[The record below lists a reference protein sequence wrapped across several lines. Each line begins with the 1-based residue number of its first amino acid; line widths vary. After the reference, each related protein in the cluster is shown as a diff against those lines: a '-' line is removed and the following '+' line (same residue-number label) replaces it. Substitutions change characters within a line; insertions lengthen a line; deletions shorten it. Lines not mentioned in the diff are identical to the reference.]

1 MYIKRNYSF
10 WMTFRWSKKPFV
22 IGTIYG
28 TILCLCHSVLDI
40 HPELPWEPISVIG
53 IAVAFY
59 LGFKN
64 NSSYD
69 RTWEARKIWGGIVN
83 NSRSFGA
90 QVVSFVHGDDA
101 VAIRKELIYRHTA
114 WITALR
120 YQLRLP
126 REWEHTEDRVR
137 KLYSP
142 SVVEMN
148 SELDKELSKYL
159 PHDEIVG
166 YLKQSNVATQ
176 ILATQ
181 SKRLQELRDKGIYE
195 DFRHMEL
202 VRLIVSF
209 YDGQGASERIKNF
222 PFPRQ
227 YASTALWLTVVFCG
241 LLPFGIIDVFHEFS
255 GLMFWVCPFMVGLIT
270 WIFFL
275 MEKIGDYSENPF
287 EGTYNDVPITT
298 ISRGIEIDLRE
309 MINDTDIP
317 KPIAPENGF
326 SL

>member
-148 SELDKELSKYL
+148 SELDKELCKYL
-159 PHDEIVG
+159 HQEFPVPPTVCIH
-166 YLKQSNVATQ
+166 SP
-176 ILATQ
+176 LAH
-181 SKRLQELRDKGIYE
+181 G
-195 DFRHMEL
+195 
-202 VRLIVSF
+202 
-209 YDGQGASERIKNF
+209 
-222 PFPRQ
+222 
-227 YASTALWLTVVFCG
+227 G
-241 LLPFGIIDVFHEFS
+241 LLWSASIRHHRCVSRVQRTDVLDLSVH
-255 GLMFWVCPFMVGLIT
+255 G
-270 WIFFL
+270 
-275 MEKIGDYSENPF
+275 
-287 EGTYNDVPITT
+287 GTDHV
-298 ISRGIEIDLRE
+298 DLLSDGKDR
-309 MINDTDIP
+309 
-317 KPIAPENGF
+317 
-326 SL
+326 